1 MGLQPGEN
9 HMLSDTLSDGLKGYR
24 IGEKLRELRLAKKL
38 GLTELGRHTGLS
50 PALLSKIERGRLF
63 PTLPTLLRIAMVFN
77 VGLDFFFSEERRRPL
92 VAFVRAGERL
102 QFPDVPDGKPSG
114 YVFECLDFAATE
126 RKFNSYLA
134 KFFPARPG
142 QVRQHQHMGVEFIY
156 VIRGKLGLLMGE
168 EEHVLAADDA
178 VYFDASAPH
187 GYRRIGSREC
197 RGFVVTRG

>member
-1 MGLQPGEN
+1 MGLQPWGN
-9 HMLSDTLSDGLKGYR
+9 DMLSETLSDGLKNYR
-24 IGEKLRELRLAKKL
+24 IGEKLHELRLSKKL

-63 PTLPTLLRIAMVFN
+63 PTLPTLLRTAMAFN
-77 VGLDFFFSEERRRPL
+77 VGLDYFFSEEKHRPL

-102 QFPDVPDGKPSG
+102 QFPDVPDGKPAG

-134 KFFPARPG
+134 KFYPAKPG

-156 VIRGKLGLLMGE
+156 VIRGKLGLLFGE
-168 EEHVLAADDA
+168 EEHVLATDDA

-197 RGFVVTRG
+197 RGLVVTRG

>member
-1 MGLQPGEN
+1 
-9 HMLSDTLSDGLKGYR
+9 MLSATLSDGLKNYH
-24 IGEKLRELRLAKKL
+24 IGEKLHELRLNKKL

-63 PTLPTLLRIAMVFN
+63 PTLPTLLRTAMVFN

-92 VAFVRAGERL
+92 IAFVRAGERL
-102 QFPDVPDGKPSG
+102 QFPDAPDSKPPG

-134 KFFPARPG
+134 KFYPARTG

-156 VIRGKLGLLMGE
+156 MIRGKLGLLMGE
-168 EEHVLAADDA
+168 EEHVLAANDA
-178 VYFDASAPH
+178 VYFDASVSH
-187 GYRRIGSREC
+187 GYRGIGSREC
-197 RGFVVTRG
+197 SGFVVTHG

>member
-1 MGLQPGEN
+1 MGLQPWGN
-9 HMLSDTLSDGLKGYR
+9 DMLSKTLSDGLKNYR
-24 IGEKLRELRLAKKL
+24 IGEKLHELRLSKKL

-63 PTLPTLLRIAMVFN
+63 PTLPTLLRTAMVFN

-92 VAFVRAGERL
+92 IAFVRAGERL
-102 QFPDVPDGKPSG
+102 QFPDVPDGKPAG

-126 RKFNSYLA
+126 RKFNSYFA
-134 KFFPARPG
+134 KFYPAKPG

-156 VIRGKLGLLMGE
+156 IIRGKLGLLMGE
-168 EEHVLAADDA
+168 EEHVLAADDS

-197 RGFVVTRG
+197 CGFVVTRG

>member
-1 MGLQPGEN
+1 MISE
-9 HMLSDTLSDGLKGYR
+9 TLSDGLKNYR
-24 IGEKLRELRLAKKL
+24 IGEKLHELRLSKRL
-38 GLTELGRHTGLS
+38 GLAELGRHTGLS

-63 PTLPTLLRIAMVFN
+63 PTLPTLLRTAMVFN
-77 VGLDFFFSEERRRPL
+77 VGLDFFFSEEKHRPL
-92 VAFVRAGERL
+92 IAIVRAGERL
-102 QFPDVPDGKPSG
+102 QFSDAPDSKPPG
-114 YVFECLDFAATE
+114 YVFECLDFTATE

-134 KFFPARPG
+134 SFSPAKPG

-156 VIRGKLGLLMGE
+156 IIRGKLGLLIGE